1 MTTSPSVVK
10 MVVTVAMEMGKMS
23 GTIARDQVTRTSREY
38 VVKWMG
44 SHHVVD
50 QRVGLHEQGDLSS
63 TCLLFHCPSHF
74 VASLCIPPSLPVCL
88 SVSLPPSPFLSSL
101 PSSLS
106 LSLPLPP
113 SLPVPVP
120 LLSLFVSQYASLFL
134 EISPAL
140 RSNFTFY
147 FLENELSIPFF
158 IHFFPLI

>member
-23 GTIARDQVTRTSREY
+23 GTIAQDQVTRTSREY

-88 SVSLPPSPFLSSL
+88 SVSLPLPFSPPSPALS
-101 PSSLS
+101 
-106 LSLPLPP
+106 PP
-113 SLPVPVP
+113 P
-120 LLSLFVSQYASLFL
+120 LSLFVSQYASLFL

>member
-23 GTIARDQVTRTSREY
+23 GTIARDQVTRTSRKY

-44 SHHVVD
+44 SHRVVD

-74 VASLCIPPSLPVCL
+74 VAPLCIPPALPVC
-88 SVSLPPSPFLSSL
+88 VSLPL
-101 PSSLS
+101 SLS
-106 LSLPLPP
+106 LSLPLSLSLSP
-113 SLPVPVP
+113 SLP
-120 LLSLFVSQYASLFL
+120 LCSSLSICFL

-147 FLENELSIPFF
+147 FLENELWVL
-158 IHFFPLI
+158 FFPLI